1 MKTFIS
7 FLIIATSLY
16 AHSELVKNLSD
27 LHRNYTNELN
37 KTSDS
42 WAQDRLKRIL
52 AFVELFRD
60 EGGYPVFKEYVPTA
74 AIVFRKLNQKEKQA
88 FIREMENCFYS
99 ANNDIIKKYDE
110 GNVIEHALKM
120 QIDIINK
127 YAKKVL

>member
-88 FIREMENCFYS
+88 FIREMENCLYS
-99 ANNDIIKKYDE
+99 AINDSFNYDE
-110 GNVIEHALKM
+110 GTVTEHAGEW